1 MENITRQQITN
12 CLYNDIR
19 HDTQDAEWFIAL
31 VEDFLHLLDGDLF
44 DGDKLENPIY
54 IKSVIESNREN
65 EYAKEVMHRKSPE
78 LYISAVFKRIVA
90 KVKDRRF
97 AHGKIEKKD
106 SYLFKAK
113 WKNNGIWVRG
123 NYFEYHGKSYISE
136 IKQSFLQSFWGQES
150 VIDFNVKAYE
160 VDPTTIC
167 RCTGIPDKNG
177 NLIWENDIIA
187 YLTGVILP
195 IKFGKYKENLY
206 PRTLLG
212 FYLDCDGDGV
222 YGNQF
227 VTINN
232 FKKSLDIES
241 LCNVEVVGNIFDNP
255 GVMMNAGHIK

>member
-31 VEDFLHLLDGDLF
+31 VEDFLHLLDGNFF

-54 IKSVIESNREN
+54 IKSIIESNKEN

-78 LYISAVFKRIVA
+78 LYISAVFERIVA
-90 KVKDRRF
+90 KVKDKRF

-167 RCTGIPDKNG
+167 RCTGIPDKKRG
-177 NLIWENDIIA
+177 
-187 YLTGVILP
+187 
-195 IKFGKYKENLY
+195 
-206 PRTLLG
+206 LLNRI
-212 FYLDCDGDGV
+212 YRSR
-222 YGNQF
+222 
-227 VTINN
+227 
-232 FKKSLDIES
+232 SL
-241 LCNVEVVGNIFDNP
+241 VVQ
-255 GVMMNAGHIK
+255 KQREK

>member
-1 MENITRQQITN
+1 M
-12 CLYNDIR
+12 
-19 HDTQDAEWFIAL
+19 
-31 VEDFLHLLDGDLF
+31 
-44 DGDKLENPIY
+44 
-54 IKSVIESNREN
+54 
-65 EYAKEVMHRKSPE
+65 
-78 LYISAVFKRIVA
+78 
-90 KVKDRRF
+90 
-97 AHGKIEKKD
+97 
-106 SYLFKAK
+106 
-113 WKNNGIWVRG
+113 
-123 NYFEYHGKSYISE
+123 
-136 IKQSFLQSFWGQES
+136 QSFWGQES

-255 GVMMNAGHIK
+255 GVMMNAGHIR